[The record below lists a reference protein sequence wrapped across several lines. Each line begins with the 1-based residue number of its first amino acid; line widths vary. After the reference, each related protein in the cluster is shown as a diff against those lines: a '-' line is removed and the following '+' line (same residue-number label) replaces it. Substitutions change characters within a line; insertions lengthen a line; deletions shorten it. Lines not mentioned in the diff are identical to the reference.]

1 MDPVTAMMIA
11 SAANQTKQNFTN
23 TIGGLIQQGWSQSH
37 QSAENE
43 KYRNWSSNENLLA
56 RDFTSSEN
64 LLNREFNSAE
74 AQKARD
80 FTERMSN
87 STYQRAV
94 EDMKKAG
101 INPALAGS
109 LGGSNIGSS
118 AVASYSSGA
127 NSGIIGAPSVGS
139 SYSNAFHNTL
149 TPSLNAFS
157 SAIQKTL
164 NNNKHELASSYVKAV
179 DDLSTNSARSM
190 KSETVSKELIDE
202 LKNLMK

>member
-1 MDPVTAMMIA
+1 MDPITAMMIA
-11 SAANQTKQNFTN
+11 SAASQKQQQFTN
-23 TIGGLIQQGWSQSH
+23 TIGGLIQQGWSQAH

-43 KYRNWSSNENLLA
+43 KYRNWSSGENELA

-87 STYQRAV
+87 STYRRAV

-109 LGGSNIGSS
+109 LGGNNIGSS

-139 SYSNAFHNTL
+139 SYANAFHNTL

-179 DDLSTNSARSM
+179 DDLTSNSAKSM
-190 KSETVSKELIDE
+190 KSEPVSKELVDE